1 MKRCCKKWEEFSE
14 FNDVTFVYCP
24 ECGTSYIGDR
34 DCHCEELEAFVKYV
48 KNNVH
53 NANKTQTI
61 YNKAR
66 QLRGEL

>member
-1 MKRCCKKWEEFSE
+1 MKRISRADMHRGWAMKSIDGIQIWYDKLE
-14 FNDVTFVYCP
+14 
-24 ECGTSYIGDR
+24 